1 MSGGSGNFSASNGT
15 LTFNAKSNGTISF
28 DQQTC
33 FLRFSNG
40 DDNVV
45 FEDTRG
51 TPKGIEYAADYSAD
65 LINNPQSFADVATVN
80 LLKQTLVSYTTT
92 QRNAIS
98 SPAAGYIIYLEK
110 RMVMNDANPIA
121 QTVAVLLFL
130 LACLSLNAQH
140 AGCFGIDTTP
150 TLTKEDKQ
158 ALRLYSPLKWYD
170 FSTYKFKG
178 GGKRAVW
185 IGYGVAGIL
194 HGGREAY
201 HAQPNVFEKAFN
213 AAPLSFWGSE
223 QWKDSISTVT
233 LKHKPTSR
241 TH

>member
-1 MSGGSGNFSASNGT
+1 
-15 LTFNAKSNGTISF
+15 
-28 DQQTC
+28 
-33 FLRFSNG
+33 
-40 DDNVV
+40 
-45 FEDTRG
+45 
-51 TPKGIEYAADYSAD
+51 
-65 LINNPQSFADVATVN
+65 
-80 LLKQTLVSYTTT
+80 
-92 QRNAIS
+92 
-98 SPAAGYIIYLEK
+98 
-110 RMVMNDANPIA
+110 MNDTNPLA

-140 AGCFGIDTTP
+140 AGCFGIDDTP

-185 IGYGVAGIL
+185 VGYAVAGIL

-201 HAQPNVFEKAFN
+201 HAQPDVFEKRFN

-223 QWKDSISTVT
+223 QWKRQYYNRDPETQDHKQNALNGFRDYWHFSGASTKYILIGGAFTIGASEQPTKYKIIDT
-233 LKHKPTSR
+233 LIAFAGFSVSASLTYTLLR
-241 TH
+241 